1 MAGPGTD
8 TVYDLTILYMS
19 DVTNWCEYLFD
30 IFNPFE
36 VYQQSEEITTFPT
49 HESTIHHIRSS
60 RVQVLII
67 SPKFIETATSQIRE
81 ITGPNS
87 VVGLLCGVERE
98 ELVRLQDRIP
108 DYVNWHL
115 VDAKDG
121 PRCITSTTLDIVDEM
136 IKLADRTGS
145 NDLYLP
151 MVGVKDDEQN
161 NYMSMER
168 GLPSGVDQHQDQD
181 TYQSMTGAPQEDL
194 YLDMDLPPDSAQGE
208 ELYLDMD
215 LPPQQDPEGDELYLD
230 MELPPV
236 PVPAKEEEE
245 LYLAMDD
252 HLLAPDETDNTY
264 DLFPDNTY
272 DFTEIGTLPT
282 RGSQCF
288 PVPDKVRVGVAEKVV
303 VVFLANS
310 KTLVQNFDGSYKIHI
325 GFDKKSADVVATY
338 INPHTLR
345 FESPKDLPGGMYKC
359 TLTHNGT
366 SMATFKLGFLSPSAV
381 LSDIISKAVNPLNY
395 LCDVLGISPADSN
408 QLDNELHE
416 QCKKYMPERGFSH
429 LLPVKETSVGKQGTT
444 FPTALHFAS
453 KFGLLSVCAMLCE
466 WPGGDQAL
474 RIKNNEGKTPD
485 QMTKDENVKSFLV
498 GRKERSVSQQPS
510 SNIGYVVMTQKEQ
523 QKSKLGGGPNSPPD
537 QDNPRN
543 RPEYDF
549 PFPVAIPVNPS
560 KEADIHRLIS
570 GDPDDIYDYYD
581 SWGKTDNTMVRDGDD
596 DDDDDDTQ
604 DLPPPP
610 PIPRDARSGP
620 ISDYETLDSEA
631 SSTTVSHHDAPPSV
645 PVSSPDERPEPP
657 AASRK
662 PVQAQSDSRNREP
675 DAKLQSLID
684 IQNRVKDNEISMD
697 EAVNLFR
704 QWEESHNHTQS
715 MSTRRGNGDRQSNI
729 QKLFKWKQGRPNTVS
744 ESVRDQRSQSTFYRP
759 TLGNSRSV
767 PHAST
772 STANSNFKGAF
783 ASQQGGRRLRAR
795 SEPVATGFTSL
806 TSKHHKEAA
815 LRSVSANSYGI
826 PPQAARGRVGDIA
839 ERPERN
845 PTNPGGMSVS
855 SRLNATNGTS
865 ENSNGP
871 DAIRNENGSD
881 SNPMEPPPPRSPR
894 QSSAKD
900 PAKRISWRNQ
910 ANFSDEYINRPIP
923 PIPPRNTSAAP
934 SNYSRLPGARPV
946 LMFPPEHRGRS
957 PLPDV
962 APRGGGGAGVDS
974 DAIPEHSEHSVP
986 QTPEGLP
993 DRVAPP
999 PPRRS
1004 ISRSQSPLRHSLRP
1018 ILLGHKFVTSMRAGR
1033 SSTFSSSS
1041 DSNEN
1046 SRSNLGDIPRRQ
1058 SDPSVPAKDGAEP
1071 VSPSDRDASG
1081 KPKRPI
1087 PRPRGPRPR

>member
-729 QKLFKWKQGRPNTVS
+729 QKLFKWKQGRPNT
-744 ESVRDQRSQSTFYRP
+744 DDDIDP
-759 TLGNSRSV
+759 L
-767 PHAST
+767 P
-772 STANSNFKGAF
+772 
-783 ASQQGGRRLRAR
+783 RR
-795 SEPVATGFTSL
+795 EPPLPPDYDSFG
-806 TSKHHKEAA
+806 
-815 LRSVSANSYGI
+815 SAPGI